1 MGGIDGMVH
10 EKIVTL
16 LLLCAKQKTWG
27 LEEVKRRVQGGLGT
41 FDLVELGERW
51 NGCEVDVGKKKEVAG
66 GGGGGGGGAS
76 GLLKNANSKVNV
88 KEKAEKEGV
97 GGKQNSFEKIKVKYL
112 RLLNIFPSSIRK
124 ALKTEFGLNC

>member
-1 MGGIDGMVH
+1 MFPNEGKDVVCDLFEGWMGMGGIDGMVH

-51 NGCEVDVGKKKEVAG
+51 NGCEVDVGKKKEMQESMGQRAVCL
-66 GGGGGGGGAS
+66 S
-76 GLLKNANSKVNV
+76 ESDVD
-88 KEKAEKEGV
+88 E
-97 GGKQNSFEKIKVKYL
+97 SY
-112 RLLNIFPSSIRK
+112 
-124 ALKTEFGLNC
+124 

>member
-1 MGGIDGMVH
+1 MERLRGGRGE
-10 EKIVTL
+10 EK
-16 LLLCAKQKTWG
+16 
-27 LEEVKRRVQGGLGT
+27 
-41 FDLVELGERW
+41 
-51 NGCEVDVGKKKEVAG
+51 G
-66 GGGGGGGGAS
+66 GGRGRGGGGGGAS

-88 KEKAEKEGV
+88 KEKAEKEGG